1 MTPGVSL
8 RMFKS
13 AGAPPLKPS
22 VIAGLQRSA
31 GNRVV
36 SRMLANRPA
45 ARAFVQRHPE
55 GKELP
60 HKDEQTDEIQQ
71 KQAPAATRTALVGA
85 MQKGVAAGVGAAY
98 QAAPVLT
105 RGAMSLAGAQAILQG
120 EYGDVKDI
128 VPGNIV
134 ILADQPAC
142 SAKYDEVCIAAG
154 LHHGDRL
161 WQAGDCAADDA
172 AAGVLTEGFAWEGTV
187 YVNGKTTLVTATAHE
202 ILHTNTAPDFRH
214 AVGETFNEGITETLA
229 RKSLTTAGITVPS
242 VTAYPDQ
249 IKITDKLKGLVTE
262 ETLIAAYFGGSASL
276 IAKYEELK
284 GAGTWATLK
293 AHAEAL
299 DETAVAADIAAPKIV
314 PTSTSTPAPTAAS
327 T

>member
-1 MTPGVSL
+1 
-8 RMFKS
+8 
-13 AGAPPLKPS
+13 
-22 VIAGLQRSA
+22 
-31 GNRVV
+31 
-36 SRMLANRPA
+36 
-45 ARAFVQRHPE
+45 VQRHPE

-60 HKDEQTDEIQQ
+60 KKDEQTSEIQQ

-98 QAAPVLT
+98 QAAPALT

-128 VPGNIV
+128 VPGTIV

-154 LHHGDRL
+154 LEYKGRP
-161 WQAGDCAADDA
+161 WAAGDCADADA
-172 AAGVLTEGFAWEGTV
+172 ELGVQTEGFAWEGTV

-202 ILHTNTAPDFRH
+202 ILHTNTAADFRE
-214 AVGETFNEGITETLA
+214 AVGETFNEGVTETLA
-229 RKSLTTAGITVPS
+229 RKSLTTAGITVPA

-249 IKITDKLKGLVTE
+249 IVITDALKALVSE
-262 ETLIAAYFGGSASL
+262 ATLITAYFGGSATL

-299 DETAVAADIAAPKIV
+299 DATAVLADIAAPKVV
-314 PTSTSTPAPTAAS
+314 PTPPTPAPATPPATPAPV